1 MQIKKTFIKN
11 LIVLLPDVFG
21 DNRGWFY
28 ESYNKQ
34 KFSEIGLDMEFI
46 QDNHSLS
53 IPKYT
58 VRGIHYQNYP
68 YAQSKLVRC
77 VRGKIFDVA
86 IDLRKNSPTYCRWF
100 GIELSAENKKQLF
113 IPKGFG
119 HVFMTLEDNCEV
131 CYKVDAPYNK
141 ESEGNII
148 WSDKRINIIWPCD
161 VKNVILSEKDKV
173 APDIEQCNCNF

>member
-1 MQIKKTFIKN
+1 MNIEKTDLEEV
-11 LIVLLPDVFG
+11 LIIIPDVYG

-28 ESYNKQ
+28 ESYNQ
-34 KFSEIGLDMEFI
+34 EKFSDFGISGDFI

-58 VRGIHYQNYP
+58 VRGIHFQNYP

-77 VRGKIFDVA
+77 VAGSIFDVA
-86 IDLRKNSPTYCRWF
+86 VDLRKDSKKYGKWF
-100 GIELSAENKKQLF
+100 GVVLSAENKKQLY

-119 HVFMTLEDNCEV
+119 HVFITLEDNTQV

-148 WSDKRINIIWPCD
+148 WNDSTINIHWPCNASE
-161 VKNVILSEKDKV
+161 VLLSEKDRV
-173 APDIEQCNCNF
+173 APSFEECNCNF

>member
-1 MQIKKTFIKN
+1 MKVIKTSLDGL
-11 LIVLLPDVFG
+11 LIVEMDVYG

-28 ESYNKQ
+28 ESYNKT
-34 KFSEIGLDMEFI
+34 KFSEVGIEGEFI

-58 VRGIHYQNYP
+58 VRGIHYQNHP

-77 VRGKIFDVA
+77 VAGSIYDVA
-86 IDLRKNSPTYCRWF
+86 IDLRKESKQYGQWF
-100 GIELSAENKKQLF
+100 GVVLSAENKKQLY

-119 HVFMTLEDNCEV
+119 HVFITLEDNTQV

-148 WSDKRINIIWPCD
+148 WNDSTINIQWPVDIKEVC
-161 VKNVILSEKDKV
+161 LSEKDKT
-173 APDIEQCNCNF
+173 APCIKKCNSNF

>member
-1 MQIKKTFIKN
+1 MKVIKTSLDGL
-11 LIVLLPDVFG
+11 LIVEMDVYG

-28 ESYNKQ
+28 ESYNKT
-34 KFSEIGLDMEFI
+34 KFSEVGIEGEFI

-58 VRGIHYQNYP
+58 VRGIHYQNHP

-77 VRGKIFDVA
+77 VAGSIYDVA
-86 IDLRKNSPTYCRWF
+86 IDLRKESKQYGQWF
-100 GIELSAENKKQLF
+100 GVVLSAENKKQLY

-119 HVFMTLEDNCEV
+119 HVFITLEDNTQV

-148 WSDKRINIIWPCD
+148 WNDSTINISWPCN
-161 VKNVILSEKDKV
+161 VEKVILSDKDREAPVLEKS
-173 APDIEQCNCNF
+173 NCNF